1 MEGLVG
7 GSVCEDWW
15 CESFVGAW
23 EEMGDGR
30 RRRRWRGRDIV
41 KPTGRVRVQFG
52 GRVMWRRVSASLRL
66 CVFGRKREIISG
78 AFN

>member
-30 RRRRWRGRDIV
+30 WRRRWRGRDTV
-41 KPTGRVRVQFG
+41 KPTGRVRVQLG
-52 GRVMWRRVSASLRL
+52 GGSCGNASLRL

-78 AFN
+78 AFA